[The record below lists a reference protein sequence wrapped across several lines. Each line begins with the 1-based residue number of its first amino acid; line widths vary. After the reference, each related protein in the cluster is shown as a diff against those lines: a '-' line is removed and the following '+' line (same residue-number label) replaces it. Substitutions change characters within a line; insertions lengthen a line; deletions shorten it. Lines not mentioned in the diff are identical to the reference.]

1 MNDLLLR
8 LLPGEPNGFI
18 NIPNLFLDSFDLLL
32 NILNLLSQTR
42 LHIKLSATPK
52 QPCQQ
57 APGQRDDHIDGV
69 DCDEEDNYDVDG
81 RRLLDPRVQ
90 LIEFRKAAPD
100 KLEYCWDLLRNRC
113 VLSQLVDRQAAN
125 T

>member
-1 MNDLLLR
+1 M
-8 LLPGEPNGFI
+8 
-18 NIPNLFLDSFDLLL
+18 

-42 LHIKLSATPK
+42 LHIKLSATSK
-52 QPCQQ
+52 QPRQQ

-69 DCDEEDNYDVDG
+69 DRDEEDNYDVDG
-81 RRLLDPRVQ
+81 RRLLGPRVQ

-113 VLSQLVDRQAAN
+113 VLSQLVDRQTAN
-125 T
+125 A